1 MNDIITYYVIN
12 YLSIVTGL
20 PVESKRINILR
31 PKTDLSNFVEPCLDL
46 TLEFWLLAN
55 RTRSV
60 IRPSRC
66 YILSYAESF

>member
-1 MNDIITYYVIN
+1 MNVIITYYIIG
-12 YLSIVTGL
+12 YLSVMAGL

-31 PKTDLSNFVEPCLDL
+31 PKTDLSNFVEPRLDL
-46 TLEFWLLAN
+46 TLEFWLLTN
-55 RTRSV
+55 WTRSV